1 MILARYYPS
10 LAPGTYR
17 RLWTGVVPYHFAF
30 QIGIVATGSAAVT
43 LSTSAL
49 EVGLM
54 LGAWGVPILF
64 LPPFGGV
71 AADRYP
77 RRRTLLAAQL
87 ALGTGALAI
96 GALALAG
103 ALGIWHLIAL
113 GLLQGTVYAFFA
125 PARTAY
131 TASAVPTPLVP
142 NAVSAYSLSEHIAAV
157 IGPALGGLLVAMA
170 GIGFRWAFVI
180 VAILHAGIWVVFRGL
195 PEQAVAQIDGRGRVF
210 DRIREGMRY
219 ARGLPSLRVVI
230 AVSAVAMLLGMP
242 FRQLMPVFADRVHDA
257 GPAGLG
263 TLLAAAGVGAILGS
277 IAVSQVRG
285 DDNIRR
291 LPGVLGA
298 GFGLGALAFALA
310 PSFGFAVALAAVA
323 GAAAA
328 AFTTTNSAIVASVPD
343 PAYYGRAASLYQL
356 TFALGPLGA
365 IPVAALADRIGAPE
379 AVAAGGL
386 LLAITAPLL
395 ARQLGQERRISR

>member
-1 MILARYYPS
+1 VIVSRYYPS

-17 RLWTGVVPYHFAF
+17 RLWTGVIPYHFAF
-30 QIGIVATGSAAVT
+30 QIGLVATGSAAVT

-87 ALGTGALAI
+87 ALGSAALVIGGLALTGALATP
-96 GALALAG
+96 
-103 ALGIWHLIAL
+103 HLVVL

-131 TASAVPTPLVP
+131 TARAVVTPLVP
-142 NAVSAYSLSEHIAAV
+142 NAVAAYSLSEHVAAV
-157 IGPALGGLLVAMA
+157 IGPALGGILVATA
-170 GIGFRWAFVI
+170 GIGVGWAFVI
-180 VAILHAGIWVVFRGL
+180 VAALHSGIWVVFRGL
-195 PEQAVAQIDGRGRVF
+195 PEQAVAKIDGRDRVLE
-210 DRIREGMRY
+210 RIREGMRY
-219 ARGLPSLRVVI
+219 AQALPSLRVVL
-230 AVSAVAMLLGMP
+230 AVSVVAMLLGMP
-242 FRQLMPVFADRVHDA
+242 FRQLMPVFADRVHDV

-263 TLLAAAGVGAILGS
+263 TLLAAAGMGAILGS

-285 DDNIRR
+285 DGNLRR
-291 LPGVLGA
+291 LPGILGA

-395 ARQLGQERRISR
+395 ARQLGRERRVSP